1 MLMEKRMNTD
11 CIENG
16 SLYMTLD
23 AFYRPVYLSM
33 RGQGE
38 ERFARYISNNVI
50 PLAGSLSPTIECS
63 VLISGTSP

>member
-1 MLMEKRMNTD
+1 MEEKKKQAV
-11 CIENG
+11 ESG

-38 ERFARYISNNVI
+38 EGFSRYISNNVRSHTT
-50 PLAGSLSPTIECS
+50 GRE
-63 VLISGTSP
+63 

>member
-1 MLMEKRMNTD
+1 MEEKKKQAV
-11 CIENG
+11 ESG

-38 ERFARYISNNVI
+38 EGFSR
-50 PLAGSLSPTIECS
+50 LSVTTCGLIRPVGNLFPTTECS
-63 VLISGTSP
+63 VSTLKTKV

>member
-1 MLMEKRMNTD
+1 MNVDGMESD
-11 CIENG
+11 

-38 ERFARYISNNVI
+38 DGFTRYISNNVKFHAVGREFI
-50 PLAGSLSPTIECS
+50 PDH
-63 VLISGTSP
+63 

>member
-33 RGQGE
+33 RGQGKKGSH
-38 ERFARYISNNVI
+38 AISVI
-50 PLAGSLSPTIECS
+50 M
-63 VLISGTSP
+63 

>member
-11 CIENG
+11 CMENG

-23 AFYRPVYLSM
+23 AFYLSM

-38 ERFARYISNNVI
+38 EGFARYISNNVTFHATGREFI
-50 PLAGSLSPTIECS
+50 PDH
-63 VLISGTSP
+63 

>member
-1 MLMEKRMNTD
+1 MQAE
-11 CIENG
+11 ESG

-38 ERFARYISNNVI
+38 EGFSRYISNNVRFHTASRELV
-50 PLAGSLSPTIECS
+50 PDH
-63 VLISGTSP
+63 

>member
-1 MLMEKRMNTD
+1 MNADRMES
-11 CIENG
+11 G

-38 ERFARYISNNVI
+38 EGFAVISVTMWGFM
-50 PLAGSLSPTIECS
+50 PLAGSLFPTIECS
-63 VLISGTSP
+63 VSTSGTNP

>member
-1 MLMEKRMNTD
+1 MQAGES
-11 CIENG
+11 G

-38 ERFARYISNNVI
+38 EEEGFSRYISNNVRFHTASRELV
-50 PLAGSLSPTIECS
+50 PDH
-63 VLISGTSP
+63 